1 MYAWVVLPIIHFVDV
16 HIDDNLS
23 VQDIP
28 HMRRSMSIH
37 SLNIVDWATDD
48 SFQKE
53 ANTISISLNTVNFW

>member
-1 MYAWVVLPIIHFVDV
+1 MHDRVVLPNIHLVDV

-28 HMRRSMSIH
+28 HMRRSMSIQ
-37 SLNIVDWATDD
+37 SLNIADWANDD

-53 ANTISISLNTVNFW
+53 ANTISISHNTVNL